1 MAWARFKLFKE
12 RGWIASADRG
22 STPGV
27 YHIQNRIN
35 GHSEWPPRTPGV
47 NIPMLNGDQRIQI
60 EKQQYLSDWQQV
72 VPSAVIFFRYTPTN
86 MYSTNLEGPDQ
97 QFCGWRAATAY
108 VFPFDTPTT
117 RMDSQ
122 SAERFLALLRA
133 RNIGALKTALSA
145 LGLRRQDD
153 AEVLPGELSIERL
166 AHAMSGFCAC
176 FKLCQ
181 KYKGF
186 QYLGTCRIFCRMGTC
201 PHELCAR
208 YLDADPELSLACLS
222 DWTRAQTPESLSVAD
237 VQLRAKQQNVVSQSP
252 VAAGSTLHS
261 LMLRAQARMQKQV
274 DKGSTKRKAVAS
286 LLESPSKKR
295 KKSTILPLVDLESRR
310 SKLLQKLAQHIDD
323 GTWGVCFQAIL
334 TCTKEKVSVSEA
346 KQFGIDTKL
355 THLLDRDASLPMKS
369 AGNALRQVWLVS

>member
-1 MAWARFKLFKE
+1 MAWARFKLFME
-12 RGWIASADRG
+12 RGWIASADPR
-22 STPGV
+22 STPDV
-27 YHIQNRIN
+27 YHIQKVIN
-35 GHSEWPPRTPGV
+35 GRSEWPSRTPGV
-47 NIPMLNGDQRIQI
+47 NIPMLIGDQRIQI

-72 VPSAVIFFRYTPTN
+72 VPSAVFFFRYTPTN

-97 QFCGWRAATAY
+97 QFCGWRATTAY

-145 LGLRRQDD
+145 LGLLRQDD

-252 VAAGSTLHS
+252 VAAGSTLHT

-355 THLLDRDASLPMKS
+355 SRLLDRDASLPMKA
-369 AGNALRQVWLVS
+369 AGNQLRQVWLVS